1 MQKTTKLALLAVL
14 AVAGFWGGEELY
26 AKNHQND
33 TNEPQII
40 IAENAS
46 GGVWDKTK
54 DVTSDVWSGTK
65 EVASDVWDG
74 TKKVSSDVWDG
85 TKEVGSDIKDGLSND
100 ETTAKHHKDETHTST
115 TTKTN

>member
-40 IAENAS
+40 IAEN
-46 GGVWDKTK
+46 
-54 DVTSDVWSGTK
+54 
-65 EVASDVWDG
+65 E
-74 TKKVSSDVWDG
+74 
-85 TKEVGSDIKDGLSND
+85 
-100 ETTAKHHKDETHTST
+100 
-115 TTKTN
+115 